1 MIQGREIGTY
11 SCAKIPSR
19 DKLVD
24 VHNVVES
31 SEPRWLLTVRPSWG
45 GLSPSVGDVW
55 RHDLSSG

>member
-1 MIQGREIGTY
+1 MQGREIGTY
-11 SCAKIPSR
+11 SCANIPSR

-45 GLSPSVGDVW
+45 GLSPKCVGD
-55 RHDLSSG
+55 GKA